1 MGEGIIGL
9 IIVIFAVIVA
19 ANQKKTGSKGGKAP
33 AAHPAQPLSVPVQPP
48 AKPVE
53 AKAPWALPLCEE
65 AAAPVFDRQT
75 ETFSI
80 SAPRMGREGEDACHE
95 YLFQPQ
101 EEAPAFPHAPENER
115 ARELVRG
122 VILSEILARPRPRRY
137 GRRA

>member
-1 MGEGIIGL
+1 M
-9 IIVIFAVIVA
+9 
-19 ANQKKTGSKGGKAP
+19 
-33 AAHPAQPLSVPVQPP
+33 
-48 AKPVE
+48 E
-53 AKAPWALPLCEE
+53 AKAPRALPLCEE

-101 EEAPAFPHAPENER
+101 EEAPAFPHASENER